1 MVNIQIL
8 VVEDESVVALDI
20 CKTLIALHYDV
31 TAMASTGEEAID
43 QAASKRP
50 GLVLMDIKLAGTMSG
65 IEAAEEIQRRFNIP
79 VIYLTAH
86 SDSRTLQ
93 QAQIT
98 EPYGYCLKPFDEAEL
113 RVAIEMGL
121 YKHKKITERKRAD
134 AALMQTLHSHALRD
148 SLTGLYNR
156 RYMEV
161 SLSQQLHRARRHGTP
176 LGLIMLDV
184 DHFKRFNDEFGHAAG
199 DRILRKLGSVLAN
212 QFRGEDVVC
221 RYGGDEFLII
231 LSDASLD
238 SVQQA
243 AERLRAEIKHI
254 NIEHDRRVLG
264 PPTLS
269 LGVAVFP
276 NHGSTPEVLL
286 RNADAALYR
295 AKACGRDQAVVGENE
310 KCRAPGPPLDLE
322 PGQPDDQRK
331 PGQKER
337 ITRSC
342 ETRARTGLRLRLG

>member
-50 GLVLMDIKLAGTMSG
+50 DLVLMDIKLAGTMSG
-65 IEAAEEIQRRFNIP
+65 IEAAEEI
-79 VIYLTAH
+79 
-86 SDSRTLQ
+86 
-93 QAQIT
+93 
-98 EPYGYCLKPFDEAEL
+98 
-113 RVAIEMGL
+113 
-121 YKHKKITERKRAD
+121 
-134 AALMQTLHSHALRD
+134 QTLHSHALRD

-310 KCRAPGPPLDLE
+310 KCRASGPPLDLE

>member
-50 GLVLMDIKLAGTMSG
+50 DLVLMDIKLAGTMSG

-86 SDSRTLQ
+86 SDSSTLQ
-93 QAQIT
+93 QAQIS

-113 RVAIEMGL
+113 RVAIEMAL

-134 AALMQTLHSHALRD
+134 AALMQTLHSRALRD

-184 DHFKRFNDEFGHAAG
+184 DHFKRFNDQFGHAAG
-199 DRILRKLGSVLAN
+199 DRILRKLGSLLAN

-243 AERLRAEIKHI
+243 AERLRAEIRHM
-254 NIEHDRRVLG
+254 NIEHDRQVLG

-269 LGVAVFP
+269 LGVVVFP
-276 NHGSTPEVLL
+276 NHGSTAEVLL

-310 KCRAPGPPLDLE
+310 KCRAPRPPLDLG

-342 ETRARTGLRLRLG
+342 ETRARTGLRRVG